1 MNVKKS
7 QNKVLIMIAIIIFML
22 LCGCS
27 KKKAEYEDKSQ
38 QIAKDTLNQLKL
50 DYKEDFEIESITY
63 TKENDSYV
71 LFVHP
76 KNEPDISFRVIK
88 WAMGGNDLIDN
99 YIPLRRALQTRKLF
113 KPFAENISSKYLLH
127 GNITGVEKNRTI
139 SGLEDQIEYWEIN
152 YPIKDFIKKYHKNT
166 RLMVDIFFFFDL
178 NENNKEEVCKKVFE
192 MVKYIQSLEVGEVNI
207 SIQFYDEDFFRDKD
221 VVKINEE
228 EMGPAGMMNFETQY
242 YDNKKVN
249 IIFKEKNLKEFK
261 KIKSYKDIEK
271 KIRYRQDT
279 GKKDNIGGEIYE
291 WVPK

>member
-1 MNVKKS
+1 MEIHKS
-7 QNKVLIMIAIIIFML
+7 LTILTFIILIF

-27 KKKAEYEDKSQ
+27 KKKVEYEDKSQ

-76 KNEPDISFRVIK
+76 KSEPDISFRVIK

-192 MVKYIQSLEVGEVNI
+192 MVKYIQSLEVAEVDI

-228 EMGPAGMMNFETQY
+228 EMGPAGMMNFQTQY
-242 YDNKKVN
+242 YDNKNIN
-249 IIFKEKNLKEFK
+249 IIFDENNLKEFK
-261 KIKSYKDIEK
+261 RIKSYKDIEK
-271 KIRYRQDT
+271 KIWYKEFT
-279 GKKDNIGGEIYE
+279 GEKTNIGGKRHR
-291 WVPK
+291 WVQK

>member
-1 MNVKKS
+1 MDKKRKMHKS
-7 QNKVLIMIAIIIFML
+7 LIILTFIILIL

-27 KKKAEYEDKSQ
+27 DEKSEYEDKSQ

-76 KNEPDISFRVIK
+76 KSEPDISFRVIK
-88 WAMGGNDLIDN
+88 WAMGGNNLIDD
-99 YIPLRRALQTRKLF
+99 YLDTRRYLQTKKHF
-113 KPFAENISSKYLLH
+113 KPFAESISNKYLISAGM
-127 GNITGVEKNRTI
+127 GNIVKRKEYWDMKY
-139 SGLEDQIEYWEIN
+139 SIEYL
-152 YPIKDFIKKYHKNT
+152 IKKYKNDIS
-166 RLMVDIFFFFDL
+166 LGINIFFFFDL
-178 NENNKEEVCKKVFE
+178 NENNKEEVCKKIFE
-192 MVKYIQSLEVGEVNI
+192 MVKYIQSLEVAEVDL

-242 YDNKKVN
+242 YDNKKLN

-261 KIKSYKDIEK
+261 KIKSYKDIER
-271 KIRYRQDT
+271 KIWYKEFT
-279 GKKDNIGGEIYE
+279 GEKTNIGGNKYK
-291 WVPK
+291 WVQK